1 MSEESEIISQG
12 KKGISMYSSMVLF
25 VKIGK
30 YLTVSSELCVNI
42 SYIIIYITVNTVII
56 IITALIGAEFFI
68 RPPEDFSTTVETYTF
83 HSVIF

>member
-1 MSEESEIISQG
+1 
-12 KKGISMYSSMVLF
+12 MYSSMVFF
-25 VKIGK
+25 VKVGK
-30 YLTVSSELCVNI
+30 YLAVAPELCVNI
-42 SYIIIYITVNTVII
+42 PHIIIYITVNTIII